1 MAVLGPEINEANY
14 IAMALSKRVIFSV
27 VLTLVKEANRIVI
40 KVDNQDLKQQY
51 QWNPEKFRNR
61 LVLFREM
68 LDDLLD
74 DGILQKFGDPKKD
87 PFWDPEAE
95 SKNAYPDKVKKDDK
109 SKKKDDDKSKKEDD
123 KSKKKEDDKSK
134 KEDDKSKKE
143 DDKSKKKEDDKKGA
157 GKGDTKKVEQSACCT
172 IY

>member
-1 MAVLGPEINEANY
+1 MQVQREMAVLGPEINEANY
-14 IAMALSKRVIFSV
+14 IAMALSKRVVFSV
-27 VLTLVKEANRIVI
+27 ILTLVKEANKIVI

-61 LVLFREM
+61 LILFREM

-95 SKNAYPDKVKKDDK
+95 SKNAYPEKVKKDDK
-109 SKKKDDDKSKKEDD
+109 SKKKEDDKTKKNEDD
-123 KSKKKEDDKSK
+123 KSKKKEDDKT
-134 KEDDKSKKE
+134 
-143 DDKSKKKEDDKKGA
+143 KKKEDEKKGA
-157 GKGDTKKVEQSACCT
+157 GKGETKKVEQSACCT

>member
-1 MAVLGPEINEANY
+1 MMVQREMAVLGPEINEANY
-14 IAMALSKRVIFSV
+14 IAMALSKRVVFT
-27 VLTLVKEANRIVI
+27 VLLTMVKEANKIVI

-74 DGILQKFGDPKKD
+74 DGILQKFGDPQKD
-87 PFWDPEAE
+87 PFWDPEAD
-95 SKNAYPDKVKKDDK
+95 SKNAYPDK
-109 SKKKDDDKSKKEDD
+109 KKKDGKDGKDGKEGKDGKKGDV
-123 KSKKKEDDKSK
+123 
-134 KEDDKSKKE
+134 
-143 DDKSKKKEDDKKGA
+143 KKEDDKKKGA
-157 GKGDTKKVEQSACCT
+157 GKAEAKKSDQSACCT